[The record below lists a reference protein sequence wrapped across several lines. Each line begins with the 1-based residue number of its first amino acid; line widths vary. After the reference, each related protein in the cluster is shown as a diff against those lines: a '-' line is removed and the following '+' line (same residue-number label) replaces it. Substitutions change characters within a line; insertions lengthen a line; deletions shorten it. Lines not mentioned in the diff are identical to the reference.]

1 MNQKVRLGQQLLI
14 LVGVAFVLLFTSLG
28 VVLPQLLIP
37 FAESNL
43 YSYLSEPLKV
53 VNSDVDKLLLDTE
66 VAYIYVVDNRE
77 AYSDN
82 LDEVINVKNMRSL
95 LSKITNTYGKFI
107 YNHKTYIT
115 ILLKMLEL

>member
-66 VAYIYVVDNRE
+66 VAYIYVVDKKE

-82 LDEVINVKNMRSL
+82 LDEASAL
-95 LSKITNTYGKFI
+95 L
-107 YNHKTYIT
+107 
-115 ILLKMLEL
+115 

>member
-107 YNHKTYIT
+107 YNHKTYYYY
-115 ILLKMLEL
+115 